1 LSRIGHFHLAK
12 NGVFRPTLTLTNL
25 TAQAAQYGFPMVISW
40 YLLVRMEEKLEKL
53 TQSIE
58 PLRVAVNAK

>member
-1 LSRIGHFHLAK
+1 MED
-12 NGVFRPTLTLTNL
+12 LTNL

-58 PLRVAVNAK
+58 QLRVAVNAKA

>member
-1 LSRIGHFHLAK
+1 
-12 NGVFRPTLTLTNL
+12 
-25 TAQAAQYGFPMVISW
+25 MVISW

-58 PLRVAVNAK
+58 HLRVAVNTRN

>member
-1 LSRIGHFHLAK
+1 MEDLSMLAS
-12 NGVFRPTLTLTNL
+12 
-25 TAQAAQYGFPMVISW
+25 QAAQYGFPMVISW

-58 PLRVAVNAK
+58 QLRVAVNAKA